1 VITLWYRPPEIL
13 LGQKDYDTAADIWS
27 AACIMC
33 EMKLG
38 KPLIMGDCE
47 IHQIFKIFQM
57 FGTPSETSWPG
68 ISKLPD
74 YKKTFPKYHPD
85 NMKSLGSNF
94 GNFGDL
100 DPKFLDLVSQMLI
113 LDPKKRMNGHDIL
126 NHVFFPP
133 STKKIALFQR
143 ESICT
148 NKKRRTYKSPE
159 DYVTSVVLTRCSML
173 LQGSH
178 SICPGFLGCKQCP
191 QQNFYKE

>member
-1 VITLWYRPPEIL
+1 MITLWYRPPEIL

-133 STKKIALFQR
+133 INEK
-143 ESICT
+143 
-148 NKKRRTYKSPE
+148 NSPI
-159 DYVTSVVLTRCSML
+159 SMRVYL
-173 LQGSH
+173 HQ
-178 SICPGFLGCKQCP
+178 
-191 QQNFYKE
+191 